1 MTREHRHAF
10 SVHFFTECKQKIIMC
25 NDVQIYN
32 DLTKFND
39 LLEGICFAFHLKIL
53 CSLVNCNLSVDEANV
68 KTTLRWRYRYC
79 ILYVK

>member
-1 MTREHRHAF
+1 MTREHRQTF
-10 SVHFFTECKQKIIMC
+10 SVRFFTECKQKTIMC
-25 NDVQIYN
+25 NDVLIYN

-39 LLEGICFAFHLKIL
+39 LLEGTCFASHLKIP
-53 CSLVNCNLSVDEANV
+53 CSLVNCNLSVNEANV